1 MNEELLGALT
11 RLMEVRFSGLTRP
24 IRKNLT
30 VLTFAFLLVLAAVR
44 SGQGRLS
51 LATLARALP
60 TEGTAH
66 SREKRLHRFLKN
78 SRLDFRTVT
87 GSLAAIL
94 LPPGRRFCPVILDQT
109 QSGSAQAL
117 LAAVPY
123 AGRALP
129 VGCYTFAYPLTE
141 PALQSQNQLEHIFLL
156 DTEASLPSEVIAVWI
171 GDRAYARS
179 LLLQQSEQEQRPYII
194 RGRKETIVTH
204 QGQRMKL
211 AHLHA
216 PPRKALRYEQ
226 VLYHAQRKVPVDVI
240 VYEDPTY
247 GEPWYLLVPVAYRP
261 LLKTDRVVELYRER
275 MQIEQSFRDFKTHL
289 GLRGLNLQID
299 IAPRMGRLLLAFCLA
314 YVLCILL
321 GESPLG
327 EEARKGF
334 EIPRRIPRHGTRRT
348 LSALSIA
355 MLILSHPAWVERA
368 IALLLKTIWKAIAQ
382 RPLLSPTHLY
392 LPPTTG
398 P

>member
-1 MNEELLGALT
+1 MNEELLEALSQ
-11 RLMEVRFSGLTRP
+11 LMEARFSRLTKP
-24 IRKNLT
+24 IRKNL
-30 VLTFAFLLVLAAVR
+30 VVSTFAFILVLSAVQ

-51 LATLARALP
+51 LAALARALP

-94 LPPGRRFCPVILDQT
+94 LPPGKRFCPVILDQT
-109 QSGSAQAL
+109 KSGSAQAL

-129 VGCYTFAYPLTE
+129 LGCYTFAYPLTD
-141 PALQSQNQLEHIFLL
+141 PAVKSQNQLEHIFLL
-156 DTEASLPSEVIAVWI
+156 DTEISLPLGVIAVWI
-171 GDRAYARS
+171 ADRAYARS
-179 LLLQQSEQEQRPYII
+179 LLLQQSEQEQRPYIV
-194 RGRKETIVTH
+194 RGRKETIITY
-204 QGQRMKL
+204 QGRRMKL
-211 AHLHA
+211 GQLYA
-216 PPRKALRYEQ
+216 PPGKPLRYQ
-226 VLYHAQRKVPVDVI
+226 NVFYHAHRKVPVDVI
-240 VYEDPTY
+240 VYYDPTY
-247 GEPWYLLVPVAYRP
+247 QEPWYLLVPVAYRN
-261 LLKTDRVVELYRER
+261 LLETELVVNLYRER

-299 IAPRMGRLLLAFCLA
+299 IAARMGRLLLAFCLA
-314 YVLCILL
+314 YILCVLL
-321 GESPLG
+321 GESSLG
-327 EEARKGF
+327 QQARKGF
-334 EIPRRIPRHGTRRT
+334 EIPRHTARHGTRRT

-368 IALLLKTIWKAIAQ
+368 IALLLKVIWRASQQ
-382 RPLLSPTHLY
+382 RPLLSRTQLY
-392 LPPTTG
+392 LPQGRG